1 MRMKTFDWLG
11 REFVAVS
18 CEGASDNSVDTGI
31 LDYIDAVAGSPS
43 YRPADEGMDD
53 ILHRI
58 EEAINILDFSLDD
71 TVRTRLW
78 ARDRESRNLGS
89 QIRSKR
95 MVEGARSSS
104 SSYIAP
110 AHLDS
115 DASVALDFLAMRNS
129 GAKKLVEYDPPIVPL
144 RYLDLEGLVF
154 LSGVT
159 STTGNLAEQVTEV
172 CGLIGESLEH
182 AGVSWEQAV
191 LVSFFLHEAEDPA
204 ALKEAFGR
212 AVAPRPAC
220 TEWSFVEG
228 YSAHGKLIE
237 IEVTAQR

>member
-18 CEGASDNSVDTGI
+18 CEGAAGVPADQGIDGI
-31 LDYIDAVAGSPS
+31 LD
-43 YRPADEGMDD
+43 
-53 ILHRI
+53 RI
-58 EEAINILDFSLDD
+58 EEGIGRLGLSLDD

-78 ARDRESRNLGS
+78 GRDRESRNLGS
-89 QIRSKR
+89 QARSKR
-95 MVEGARSSS
+95 MRDSARSSS

-110 AHLDS
+110 GHLDS
-115 DASVALDFLAMRNS
+115 DANVALDFIAMRS
-129 GAKKLVEYDPPIVPL
+129 GGGKKLVEYDPPIVPL

-191 LVSFFLHEAEDPA
+191 LVSFFLHEAEAPA
-204 ALKEAFGR
+204 ALRESFEL
-212 AVAPRPAC
+212 AVAACPAR

-228 YSAHGKLIE
+228 YSAQGKLIE
-237 IEVTAQR
+237 IEVTVQH

>member
-1 MRMKTFDWLG
+1 MRMKSFDWLG

-18 CEGASDNSVDTGI
+18 CEGAAGVPADQGMDGI
-31 LDYIDAVAGSPS
+31 LDRIG
-43 YRPADEGMDD
+43 EG
-53 ILHRI
+53 IGKLG
-58 EEAINILDFSLDD
+58 LSLDD

-89 QIRSKR
+89 QARSKR
-95 MVEGARSSS
+95 MNGSARSSS
-104 SSYIAP
+104 SSYIASG
-110 AHLDS
+110 HLDS
-115 DASVALDFLAMRNS
+115 DANVALDFIAMRS
-129 GAKKLVEYDPPIVPL
+129 GGGKELVEYDPPIVPL

-159 STTGNLAEQVTEV
+159 STSGDLAEQVTEV

-191 LVSFFLHEAEDPA
+191 LVSFFLHQAENPA
-204 ALKEAFGR
+204 VLRAAFEG
-212 AVAPRPAC
+212 AVGSSPAR
-220 TEWSFVEG
+220 TECSFVDG
-228 YSAHGKLIE
+228 YSAQGKLIE

>member
-1 MRMKTFDWLG
+1 MRMKSFDWLG

-18 CEGASDNSVDTGI
+18 CEGAAGAPADQGMEGI
-31 LDYIDAVAGSPS
+31 LD
-43 YRPADEGMDD
+43 
-53 ILHRI
+53 RI
-58 EEAINILDFSLDD
+58 EAAIGRLGLSLDD

-89 QIRSKR
+89 QARSRR
-95 MVEGARSSS
+95 MRGSARSSS

-110 AHLDS
+110 GHLDS
-115 DASVALDFLAMRNS
+115 DAAVALDFLAMRS
-129 GAKKLVEYDPPIVPL
+129 GRGKKLVEYDPPIVPL

-159 STTGNLAEQVTEV
+159 STSGNLAEQVTEV
-172 CGLIGESLEH
+172 CGLIGESLAH

-191 LVSFFLHEAEDPA
+191 LVSFFLQEAEDSA
-204 ALKEAFGR
+204 ALMAAFEG
-212 AVAPRPAC
+212 AVASRPAR
-220 TEWSFVEG
+220 TECSLVEG
-228 YSAHGKLIE
+228 YSAQGKLIE

>member
-1 MRMKTFDWLG
+1 MD
-11 REFVAVS
+11 
-18 CEGASDNSVDTGI
+18 GI
-31 LDYIDAVAGSPS
+31 LD
-43 YRPADEGMDD
+43 
-53 ILHRI
+53 RI
-58 EEAINILDFSLDD
+58 EESIDRFGLSLDD

-89 QIRSKR
+89 QVRSRR
-95 MVEGARSSS
+95 MQGSARSSS

-110 AHLDS
+110 GHLDS
-115 DASVALDFLAMRNS
+115 DGTVALDFVAMRS
-129 GAKKLVEYDPPIVPL
+129 GGAKKLVEYDPPIVPL

-159 STTGNLAEQVTEV
+159 STSGDLAEQVTEV

-191 LVSFFLHEAEDPA
+191 LVSFFLHQAEDPA
-204 ALKEAFGR
+204 ALKAAFEG
-212 AVAPRPAC
+212 AVASCPAR
-220 TEWSFVEG
+220 TECSFVDG
-228 YSAHGKLIE
+228 YSAQGKLIE

>member
-1 MRMKTFDWLG
+1 MRMKSFDWLG
-11 REFVAVS
+11 RECVAVS
-18 CEGASDNSVDTGI
+18 CEGAAGAAGDAGVDGI
-31 LDYIDAVAGSPS
+31 LDRIA
-43 YRPADEGMDD
+43 EG
-53 ILHRI
+53 IGRLG
-58 EEAINILDFSLDD
+58 FSLDD

-89 QIRSKR
+89 QARSRR
-95 MVEGARSSS
+95 MSGSARSSS

-110 AHLDS
+110 GHLDS
-115 DASVALDFLAMRNS
+115 DASVALDFIAMRS
-129 GAKKLVEYDPPIVPL
+129 GAGKKLVEYDPPIVPL
-144 RYLDLEGLVF
+144 RYLDLEGRVF

-172 CGLIGESLEH
+172 CGLIRESLEH
-182 AGVSWEQAV
+182 AGVSWGQAV

-204 ALKEAFGR
+204 ALKEAFER
-212 AVAPRPAC
+212 AVAPCPAR

-228 YSAHGKLIE
+228 YSAQGKLIE

>member
-18 CEGASDNSVDTGI
+18 CEGAAGVPADQGMDGI
-31 LDYIDAVAGSPS
+31 LD
-43 YRPADEGMDD
+43 
-53 ILHRI
+53 RI
-58 EEAINILDFSLDD
+58 EEGIGRLGLSLDD

-78 ARDRESRNLGS
+78 GRDRESRNLGS
-89 QIRSKR
+89 QARSRR
-95 MVEGARSSS
+95 MSGSARSSS

-110 AHLDS
+110 GHLDS
-115 DASVALDFLAMRNS
+115 DATAALDFIAMRS
-129 GAKKLVEYDPPIVPL
+129 GGAKKLVEYDPAIVPL

-191 LVSFFLHEAEDPA
+191 LVSFFLHRAEDPA
-204 ALKEAFGR
+204 ALMAAFEG
-212 AVAPRPAC
+212 AVMQRPAR
-220 TEWSFVEG
+220 TECSFVDG
-228 YSAHGKLIE
+228 YSAQGKLIE